1 MTQIQTKTKTQTQTQ
16 TQTQTDGQTNK
27 QMQVKF
33 MLEGSNDGTAWVT
46 VGSSSF
52 WTLASIHQFLH
63 DSYNTPLERGQ
74 VVAFNMECPWYTML
88 GYFLTWLLFGLT
100 FLLMFLVSM
109 LNVSRFGKH
118 AMTLGFT
125 SVSAVSF
132 CAGAGFLSNGLVGDA
147 TYFFWAAVGFACVGI
162 GMAVFEKYFD
172 IVCFFSTTLVMVAQV
187 RDVLRFLRGSNR

>member
-1 MTQIQTKTKTQTQTQ
+1 
-16 TQTQTDGQTNK
+16 
-27 QMQVKF
+27 
-33 MLEGSNDGTAWVT
+33 LEGSDDLNTWTT

-52 WTLASIHQFLH
+52 WTLGSKHVFL
-63 DSYNTPLERGQ
+63 DDTYNTTVERNKIET
-74 VVAFNMECPWYTML
+74 FNMECPWYTML